1 MPITFKEINYVYSSD
16 MPYAYQA
23 LKDINLEI
31 ATGKITA
38 IIGETGSG
46 KSTMVQHLNALLLP
60 SSGTLDIAGY
70 HIVANEKTKGLKQL
84 RRKVGLVFQ
93 FSEYQLFEETVI
105 KDVAFGPKNF
115 GDDEHL
121 AMQKAAAALKMVGI
135 DQSFFE
141 RSPLDL
147 SGGQKRRV
155 AIAGI
160 LAMEPEI
167 IVLDEPTAGLDPK
180 GANEMITLFN
190 ALNKKF
196 HKTVILVTHDNEVVY
211 NYADDVVLLA
221 HGEVVLHTSV
231 KELFDDYDLLDQY
244 HLIKPQVVELK
255 AMLNARGFKL
265 SHDIRDIPSLV
276 KALAGGKKWIN

>member
-70 HIVANEKTKGLKQL
+70 HIVANEKAKGLKQL

-115 GDDEHL
+115 GDDERL
-121 AMQKAAAALKMVGI
+121 AMQKAASALKMVGI

-190 ALNKKF
+190 TLNKKF
-196 HKTVILVTHDNEVVY
+196 HKTIILVTHDNEVVY

-255 AMLNARGFKL
+255 AMLNAKGFKL
-265 SHDIRDIPSLV
+265 GHELRDIPSVV
-276 KALAGGKKWIN
+276 KALTGGKR

>member
-231 KELFDDYDLLDQY
+231 KELFDDYDLLNQY

-276 KALAGGKKWIN
+276 KALAGGKK